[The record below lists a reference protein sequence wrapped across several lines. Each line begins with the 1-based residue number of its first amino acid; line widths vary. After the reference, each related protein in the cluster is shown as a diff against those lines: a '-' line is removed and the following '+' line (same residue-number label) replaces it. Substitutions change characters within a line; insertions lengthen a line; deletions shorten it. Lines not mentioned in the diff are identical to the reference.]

1 MRKKPIEINDFII
14 QKMVEILDQAL
25 PAKAKLAMPSLYKTW
40 DEYVKFFC
48 VHGGI
53 IEASPTCGP
62 Q

>member
-1 MRKKPIEINDFII
+1 
-14 QKMVEILDQAL
+14 MVEILDQAL